1 MSKLIRHNRILEL
14 VSEAPINNQDEL
26 RRRLEKAGIEVTQ
39 ATLSRDI
46 KELGLV
52 KTARGYAVPGADMGG
67 DEPGPSLE
75 RIVREF
81 VTEIREAQNLLV
93 LKTTAGSA
101 QTVAVALDDDQ
112 WPEIVGTVAGDD
124 TVLIVAPDIRACIKL
139 ADIFRGMLEA

>member
-14 VSEAPINNQDEL
+14 VSEAPISNQDEL
-26 RRRLEKAGIEVTQ
+26 RRQLLKAGIEVTQ

-52 KTARGYAVPGADMGG
+52 KTARGYAVPGADMGAE
-67 DEPGPSLE
+67 EPGPTLE
-75 RIVREF
+75 RVVREF
-81 VTEIREAQNLLV
+81 VTEVREAQNLLV

-101 QTVAVALDDDQ
+101 QTVAVALDDEQ
-112 WPEIVGTVAGDD
+112 LQEIVGTVAGDD

-139 ADIFRGMLEA
+139 AYTLRGMLEA

>member
-14 VSEAPINNQDEL
+14 VSEAPISNQDEL

-52 KTARGYAVPGADMGG
+52 KTARGYAVPGADQGPE
-67 DEPGPSLE
+67 EPGPSLA
-75 RIVREF
+75 RVVREF

-101 QTVAVALDDDQ
+101 QTVGVALDDEQ
-112 WPEIVGTVAGDD
+112 LPEIVGTIAGDD

-139 ADIFRGMLEA
+139 ADRLRGMLEA

>member
-1 MSKLIRHNRILEL
+1 MLTIR
-14 VSEAPINNQDEL
+14 P
-26 RRRLEKAGIEVTQ
+26 
-39 ATLSRDI
+39 
-46 KELGLV
+46 
-52 KTARGYAVPGADMGG
+52 
-67 DEPGPSLE
+67 
-75 RIVREF
+75 
-81 VTEIREAQNLLV
+81 AQNLLV

>member
-26 RRRLEKAGIEVTQ
+26 RRRLEKAGIQVTQ

>member
-26 RRRLEKAGIEVTQ
+26 RRRLEKAGIQVTQ

-101 QTVAVALDDDQ
+101 QAVAVALDDDQ

>member
-14 VSEAPINNQDEL
+14 VSEAPISNQDEL
-26 RRRLEKAGIEVTQ
+26 RRRLVKAGIEVTQ

-52 KTARGYAVPGADMGG
+52 KTARGYAVPGADQGPE
-67 DEPGPSLE
+67 EPGPSLE

-93 LKTTAGSA
+93 SKTTAGSA

-112 WPEIVGTVAGDD
+112 WPEIVGTAAGGGNGGRGEPAYCGFVNVAEK
-124 TVLIVAPDIRACIKL
+124 VS
-139 ADIFRGMLEA
+139 

>member
-1 MSKLIRHNRILEL
+1 MSKLTRQQRILEL
-14 VSEAPINNQDEL
+14 VSEGSISNQDEL
-26 RRRLEKAGIEVTQ
+26 RRRLLKSGIEVTQ

-52 KTARGYAVPGADMGG
+52 KTAQGYAVPGADLAVE
-67 DEPGPSLE
+67 EPGPALE

-81 VTEIREAQNLLV
+81 VTEVREAQNLLV
-93 LKTTAGSA
+93 LKTTVGSA
-101 QTVAVALDDDQ
+101 QTVAAALDYDE

-139 ADIFRGMLEA
+139 ADTFRGMLEA

>member
-14 VSEAPINNQDEL
+14 VSEAPISNQDEL
-26 RRRLEKAGIEVTQ
+26 RRRLVKAGIEVTQ

-52 KTARGYAVPGADMGG
+52 KTARGYAVPGADQGPE
-67 DEPGPSLE
+67 EPGPSLE

-139 ADIFRGMLEA
+139 ADTFRGMLEA